1 MHKTLLFLSCL
12 ALGSCVTQA
21 KYDDAFQTGQMYQ
34 REAHDNAEYIAQLEA
49 ERAQWEKGM
58 PDMAVDVVD
67 VVDAAYTE
75 DIDARLASLR
85 SMLSGIGHDVN
96 EVSMFEVEGGYGYS
110 VANSVVFSSGSAVL
124 SNDGRE
130 LIGAMA
136 KEIAAKPYQRVWI
149 RGHTDG
155 DPVKK
160 PATLKLYPY
169 GNIQLSSAR
178 ALEVAMALK
187 SGGLPSNKLAV
198 AGLGASQPVASNK
211 TAEGKAQNRRVEI
224 FVIDETQ
231 AAGK

>member
-1 MHKTLLFLSCL
+1 MHKTLLLLSCL

-21 KYDDAFQTGQMYQ
+21 KYDEALRTGQMYQ

-49 ERAQWEKGM
+49 ERAQWEQSM
-58 PDMAVDVVD
+58 PQVAPSD
-67 VVDAAYTE
+67 VVDAAYTK

-110 VANSVVFSSGSAVL
+110 MANSVVFSSGSAAL
-124 SNDGRE
+124 SKEGRE

-136 KEIAAKPYQRVWI
+136 KEIAAKPYVRVWI
-149 RGHTDG
+149 RGHTDS

-160 PATLKLYPY
+160 PATLKKYPY

-187 SGGLPSNKLAV
+187 AGGLPSDKLAV

-224 FVIDETQ
+224 FVIDEAQ
-231 AAGK
+231 AAGE

>member
-1 MHKTLLFLSCL
+1 MHKTSLFLLCL
-12 ALGSCVTQA
+12 TLGSCVTQA
-21 KYDDAFQTGQMYQ
+21 KYDEALATGQMYQ

-49 ERAQWEKGM
+49 ERAKYEGQQPAFE
-58 PDMAVDVVD
+58 VD

-85 SMLSGIGHDVN
+85 SMLSGIGHDVD

-110 VANSVVFSSGSAVL
+110 MANSVVFSSGSAAL
-124 SNDGRE
+124 SKDGRE

-136 KEIAAKPYQRVWI
+136 KEIAAKPYLRVWI
-149 RGHTDG
+149 RGHTDA

-160 PATLKLYPY
+160 PATLKNYPY

-187 SGGLPSNKLAV
+187 AGGLPSDKLAV
-198 AGLGASQPVASNK
+198 AGLGSSQPVASNK
-211 TAEGKAQNRRVEI
+211 TAAGKAQNRRVEI
-224 FVIDETQ
+224 FVIDQTE
-231 AAGK
+231 AANK

>member
-1 MHKTLLFLSCL
+1 MYKITLCLLSL

-21 KYDDAFQTGQMYQ
+21 KYDEALATGQMYQ

-49 ERAQWEKGM
+49 ERGQWEQGM
-58 PDMAVDVVD
+58 SQMDVVD

-85 SMLSGIGHDVN
+85 SMLSGIGHDVD

-110 VANSVVFSSGSAVL
+110 MANSVVFSSGSAAL
-124 SNDGRE
+124 SGEGRE

-187 SGGLPSNKLAV
+187 AGGLPLSKLAV
-198 AGLGASQPVASNK
+198 AGLGSSQPVASNK
-211 TAEGKAQNRRVEI
+211 TAAGKAQNRRVEI
-224 FVIDETQ
+224 FVIDQAQ
-231 AAGK
+231 AAGQ

>member
-1 MHKTLLFLSCL
+1 MHKTSLFLLCL

-21 KYDDAFQTGQMYQ
+21 KYDEALSTGQMYQ

-49 ERAQWEKGM
+49 ERATYEGQQ
-58 PDMAVDVVD
+58 PAFAVD

-85 SMLSGIGHDVN
+85 SMLSGIGHDVD

-110 VANSVVFSSGSAVL
+110 MANSVVFSSGSAAL
-124 SNDGRE
+124 SKDGRE

-136 KEIAAKPYQRVWI
+136 KEIVAKPYQRVWI
-149 RGHTDG
+149 RGHTDA

-160 PATLKLYPY
+160 PATLKKYPY

-187 SGGLPSNKLAV
+187 AGGLPSGKLAV
-198 AGLGASQPVASNK
+198 AGLGSSQPVASNK

-224 FVIDETQ
+224 FVIDQTE
-231 AAGK
+231 AANK